1 MSAVSWCQI
10 ISLHGSTLQLEL
22 VRKHVRRHI
31 LTRKDRTTIFLFHY
45 EAYLGTSNVCVP
57 GGWTT
62 TFRHQTACALA
73 GEIFKCPVS
82 YTTEF
87 LPIHLLELIYD
98 SGTRCPSLHGVIY
111 LHSQSP
117 RPQNAAALV
126 EQLKS
131 LRTHLVK
138 QFRTSDMCIVK
149 TLPGRSTWRIP
160 VINDC
165 TFQHRQPDPNHGG
178 IRDQP
183 SDIVESIIKPRQSIL
198 PDVNITDLTNDYIK
212 MYADWAGVMAE

>member
-10 ISLHGSTLQLEL
+10 ISLHGSNLQLEL

-31 LTRKDRTTIFLFHY
+31 LTRKDHTTIFLFHY
-45 EAYLGTSNVCVP
+45 KTYLGTSKVCVL
-57 GGWTT
+57 GGWTIT
-62 TFRHQTACALA
+62 VGHRTLCALA

-87 LPIHLLELIYD
+87 LLNHLSELIYD

-111 LHSQSP
+111 LHSRSP
-117 RPQNAAALV
+117 RLLNAAALV

-149 TLPGRSTWRIP
+149 TLPRRSTRPIP
-160 VINDC
+160 AMNDY
-165 TFQHRQPDPNHGG
+165 TFQHRQRNPDNGG
-178 IRDQP
+178 IGDQP
-183 SDIVESIIKPRQSIL
+183 RDIV
-198 PDVNITDLTNDYIK
+198 
-212 MYADWAGVMAE
+212 